1 VTKGKAKITE
11 YETQKNTA
19 EQTQDPLK
27 LIQKIL
33 EKDALQNTQLRFIGG
48 AVGYISYDA
57 IRYWEKL
64 PRKCGASNFP
74 DVEMGIFEDGLII
87 NHIENQALYYFRDK
101 NRFTEIEELL
111 KQSSEPKSLSY
122 TQPKTETTK
131 EQYEKAVEK
140 AKEYVN
146 AGDIFQIVLSKR
158 FQFNV
163 QGSLIPFYEALRA
176 INPSPYMYYIKFG
189 KHQIVGSSPEM
200 LIRVDNRLVET
211 FPIAGTKPVAKT
223 QEENSRLAGELL
235 ADPKERAEHVMLVD
249 LARNDLG
256 RISKYGTVNVP
267 EFMKVHQ
274 YSHVQ
279 HIVSQVV
286 GELKDEL
293 QSYDAVRAVF
303 PAGTVSGAPK
313 VRAMEIIDELEPS
326 SRGPYAGAVGYFSY
340 NGNADFAI
348 TIRTLF
354 ANQNHAF
361 LQAGAGIVADSVPE
375 REWFETDYKAKALIT
390 ALEIAAGRKPLKV
403 LVIDNYD
410 SFVYNLVQYIG
421 ELGAQAIVYRNDQ
434 ISLVEAAKLKPD
446 RIVISPGPGNPE
458 DEKYFGVCTQI
469 LQNLSPV
476 IPTLGVCLGH
486 QGIINAYGGKIIHAK
501 KLMHGKTCTIK
512 HNQKGLF
519 VGVRNPFNATRYHS
533 LAGERDSIP
542 ACLEITAE
550 ANDDN
555 EIMGIKHVKYPIY
568 GVQFHPESIL
578 CEDGKLI
585 IKNFLE
591 EK

>member
-1 VTKGKAKITE
+1 M
-11 YETQKNTA
+11 
-19 EQTQDPLK
+19 K
-27 LIQKIL
+27 LIQKTI
-33 EKDALQNTQLRFIGG
+33 ESQAHQNNEFRFLGG

-57 IRYWEKL
+57 VRYWEKL
-64 PRKCGASNFP
+64 PQKLASENSFP
-74 DVEMGIFEDGLII
+74 DVEMGVFDDGLIF
-87 NHIENQALYYFRDK
+87 NHIQKQVYYYYRGK
-101 NRFTEIEELL
+101 NRLAELEELI
-111 KQSSEPKSLSY
+111 KQPSQPETLSC
-122 TQPKTETTK
+122 TQPKVQTKK
-131 EQYEKAVEK
+131 EQFEKAVEK
-140 AKEYVN
+140 AKEYVT
-146 AGDIFQIVLSKR
+146 AGDIFQVVISKR
-158 FQFNV
+158 YQFQLK
-163 QGSLIPFYEALRA
+163 GSLIPFYEALRS
-176 INPSPYMYYIKFG
+176 INPSPYMYYLKFG
-189 KHQIVGSSPEM
+189 EHQIVGSSPEM
-200 LIRVDNRLVET
+200 LVRIDNRMVET
-211 FPIAGTKPVAKT
+211 FPIAGTKPIAQNRT
-223 QEENSRLAGELL
+223 ENTRLANELL
-235 ADPKERAEHVMLVD
+235 TDPKERAEHIMLVD

-256 RISKYGTVNVP
+256 RISKFGSVSVP

-313 VRAMEIIDELEPS
+313 VRAMEIIDELEPCR
-326 SRGPYAGAVGYFSY
+326 RGPYAGAVGYFSY

-348 TIRTLF
+348 AIRTLY
-354 ANQNHAF
+354 ADKDKAY

-375 REWFETDYKAKALIT
+375 TEWFETDHKAKALMT
-390 ALEIAAGRKPLKV
+390 ALEIAGCKKPLKV

-421 ELGAQAIVYRNDQ
+421 ELGAQTVVYRNDQ
-434 ISLVEAAKLKPD
+434 ITLQEAAKLKPD
-446 RIVISPGPGNPE
+446 RIVISPGPGTPD
-458 DEKYFGVCTQI
+458 DEKYFGVCTAI
-469 LQNLSPV
+469 LQNLSKN

-486 QGIINAYGGKIIHAK
+486 QGIIHAFGGKIVHAK

-512 HNQKGLF
+512 HQQKALF
-519 VGVRNPFNATRYHS
+519 EGVRNPFIATRYHS

-542 ACLEITAE
+542 NCLEITAE
-550 ANDDN
+550 ALDDG
-555 EIMGIKHVKYPIY
+555 EIMGIRHSKYPIY

-591 EK
+591 AKQ

>member
-1 VTKGKAKITE
+1 LKI
-11 YETQKNTA
+11 
-19 EQTQDPLK
+19 
-27 LIQKIL
+27 IQNQL
-33 EKDALQNTQLRFIGG
+33 QNQSQQNTQFRLIGG
-48 AVGYISYDA
+48 AVGYVSYDA
-57 IRYWEKL
+57 VRYWEKL
-64 PRKCGASNFP
+64 PQKHSADGFP
-74 DVEMGIFEDGLII
+74 DVEMGVFDDGLIF
-87 NHIENQALYYFRDK
+87 NHIEDQTFYYYRGE
-101 NRFTEIEELL
+101 NRLGELEELL
-111 KQSSEPKSLSY
+111 GQPSETQSLMYS
-122 TQPKTETTK
+122 QPKVETKK
-131 EQYEKAVEK
+131 EQFEKSVEK

-146 AGDIFQIVLSKR
+146 AGDIFQVVISKR
-158 FQFNV
+158 YHFQIN
-163 QGSLIPFYEALRA
+163 GSLIPFYEALRT
-176 INPSPYMYYIKFG
+176 INPSPYMYYLKFG
-189 KHQIVGSSPEM
+189 EHQIVGSSPEM
-200 LIRVDNRLVET
+200 LVRIDNRMVET
-211 FPIAGTKPVAKT
+211 FPIAGTKPIAPTRAENT
-223 QEENSRLAGELL
+223 QLSSELL

-267 EFMKVHQ
+267 EFMQVHQ

-293 QSYDAVRAVF
+293 QSYDVLRAVF

-313 VRAMEIIDELEPS
+313 VRAMEIIDELETCR
-326 SRGPYAGAVGYFSY
+326 RGPYAGAVGYFSY

-354 ANQNHAF
+354 ADKNQAYI
-361 LQAGAGIVADSVPE
+361 QAGAGIVADSVPE
-375 REWFETDYKAKALIT
+375 SEWFETDFKTKALMS
-390 ALEIAAGRKPLKV
+390 ALEIAAREKPLKV

-421 ELGAQAIVYRNDQ
+421 ELGAQTIVYRNDQ
-434 ISLVEAAKLKPD
+434 ISLLEAAKLKPD

-458 DEKYFGVCTQI
+458 DEKYFGVCTKI
-469 LQNLSPV
+469 LQTLSPI

-486 QGIINAYGGKIIHAK
+486 QGIIYAFGGKIVHAK

-512 HNQKGLF
+512 HNQKDLF
-519 VGVRNPFNATRYHS
+519 AGIRNPFNATRYHS
-533 LAGERDSIP
+533 LAGSRDSLP
-542 ACLEITAE
+542 NCLEITAE
-550 ANDDN
+550 AIDDG
-555 EIMGIKHVKYPIY
+555 EIMGIKHLKYPIY

-591 EK
+591 GKL